1 MESAVMSD
9 ARRTSRCDPT
19 DDFSIDCNIGQA
31 ATKITRCALMIVEPD
46 LIMASQR
53 TWLFHMVDS

>member
-31 ATKITRCALMIVEPD
+31 ATKITRCACKQD
-46 LIMASQR
+46 LKTMKG
-53 TWLFHMVDS
+53 